1 MSRAGPLL
9 AALACGCA
17 PALEREPPP
26 ATGVTLVGGDRFSL
40 IVARDG
46 VVVGGLSPGC
56 PALRVGLRLPSDSG
70 DTFIDV
76 VRDPGGDATVVT
88 GGRAVVDEGSAVVDL
103 VDESGGVVGVAHVVV
118 GDVDEDGFVDVDVD
132 TDLDDVDVA
141 YVSVCFGLAPGEH
154 VVGGGER
161 FSGPDLR
168 GTVAPLVFLAPG
180 ETESGTNE
188 AHVPVPFFATTRG
201 LGVLVD
207 SEAVGAFDVGVSVAN
222 GLEVRLRAPRLPL
235 RVRAAAP
242 ASTAGSKVA
251 ERVTDNVAAH
261 ARRMG
266 LPKPPPRWALLPMQW
281 RNDLETEQDEN
292 GTLTSTGTDM
302 LLGDVAALTARAL
315 PFSTVWIDAP
325 WETGYN
331 TFVVNDVQLPDF
343 DDAMAALDDHGLH
356 AIVWATEHINTS
368 DDSDQAVGM
377 PAFASRALFERFR
390 DSGFLVE
397 TDSGEPFTFPWG
409 RGQGAFVDFS
419 NPAACDAYV
428 DEMRPLLQRGIR
440 GFKLD
445 YGESMRPDILGLLE
459 NTLPVFADGSTTATM
474 HTRYARLYHECY
486 IQALNEVHGDD
497 WFIITRTGGIYDQK
511 NGVAIWPGDIDAD
524 FGRFGDGDAFA
535 VGGIPSGIGG
545 ALSLAMSGYPL
556 YGADIGGYRGGRVTP
571 EAFSRWA
578 EFSSLTTIFQVG
590 GGSNQAPWDR
600 DLDVVAVEF
609 AASARRKAALWPM
622 FEAWIARASRGGDGT
637 PVVVPLGVFMGE
649 DAAAW
654 ADREAFVVGDVL
666 AAYPVVTAGARTREV
681 RVPAGFW
688 YGVDDSLAE
697 ALRGQRVVG
706 PSVVTLPA
714 PLGSFPL
721 LLRAGGVLVRDDTS
735 ETVLPTSVRVGESG
749 RRVIVVAPGDDASD
763 DRVVDAGGVVVD
775 VGNARDGDASVT
787 VVDYACDDGVVVD
800 AVVFL
805 ARGDVDGDGT
815 VSVDGGVT
823 RVSVVDSADGRVTL
837 TRRGVR
843 TAP

>member
-1 MSRAGPLL
+1 VRPARPALLLL
-9 AALACGCA
+9 ALGCA
-17 PALEREPPP
+17 PDVDVDGDDA
-26 ATGVTLVGGDRFSL
+26 ATQVTLLGGDRFSL
-40 IVARDG
+40 LVARDG
-46 VVVGGLSPGC
+46 DVVGGLSPGC

-103 VDESGGVVGVAHVVV
+103 VDGDGGVVGVAHVVV
-118 GDVDEDGFVDVDVD
+118 GDVDVDGFVDVDVD

-141 YVSVCFGLAPGEH
+141 YVSVCFGLAPDEH

-168 GTVAPLVFLAPG
+168 GTVTPLVFLAPG

-242 ASTAGSKVA
+242 SSDAGSKVA

-292 GTLTSTGTDM
+292 GALTSTGTDM
-302 LLGDVAALTARAL
+302 LLNDVAVLTALAL

-331 TFVVNDVQLPDF
+331 TFVVNDVQLPGF
-343 DDAMAALDDHGLH
+343 DDAMATLDDHGLH
-356 AIVWATEHINTS
+356 AIAWATEHINTS
-368 DDSDQAVGM
+368 DDSGQAVGM
-377 PAFASRALFERFR
+377 PSFASRALFERFR

-397 TDSGEPFTFPWG
+397 TESGEPFTFPWG

-459 NTLPVFADGSTTATM
+459 NTLPVFSDGSTTATM

-545 ALSLAMSGYPL
+545 FLSLAMSGYPL
-556 YGADIGGYRGGRVTP
+556 YGADIGGYRGGRVTA

-578 EFSSLTTIFQVG
+578 EFSSLSTIFQVG

-600 DLDVVAVEF
+600 DLDVVSAEF
-609 AASARRKAALWPM
+609 AVSARRKAALWPM
-622 FEAWIARASRGGDGT
+622 FESWIAQASRGGDGT
-637 PVVVPLGVFMGE
+637 PVVVPLGVFMGQ

-666 AAYPVVTAGARTREV
+666 AAYPVVAAGARERAA
-681 RVPAGFW
+681 RLPAGFW
-688 YGVDDSLAE
+688 YGLDDTALGGRQLA
-697 ALRGQRVVG
+697 G
-706 PSVVTLPA
+706 PSLVTLPA
-714 PLGSFPL
+714 PLGSFPI

-749 RRVIVVAPGDDASD
+749 RRVVVVAPGDDVGD
-763 DRVVDAGGVVVD
+763 DRVVEAGGVVVD
-775 VGNARDGDASVT
+775 VAHARDGDASVS
-787 VVDYACDDGVVVD
+787 VVDYACGEGIVVD

-805 ARGDVDGDGT
+805 ARGDVDGDGS
-815 VSVDGGVT
+815 VSVDGNVT
-823 RVSVVDSADGRVTL
+823 RVSVVGSAEGRVTL